1 MLLHPEYAAFLA
13 KKAPRSQ
20 AVGIEPGDMPA
31 HLFDYQAECV
41 RFALRQGRA
50 AMFLDTGLG
59 KTRIQLEWCAQA
71 AEASNGRALLLTPLA
86 VARQIE
92 REGLALGYP
101 VRVIRSQD
109 EARDGI
115 NICNYDRLA
124 ALDTVQFGAV
134 SLDESSILKSFT
146 GATTR
151 ALIASFSGHR
161 FKLACTATPAPND
174 HMELGTHAEFLG
186 IMRNVEM
193 LSRWFI
199 NDTATASQQ
208 WRIKGHAQDAFWDWV
223 ASWARCAETPADL
236 GCDASRFV
244 LPPLN
249 LHRHKAAG
257 DLRAPAG
264 MLFASDL
271 SATNMHAIKRQTA
284 EERVLSAREVI
295 CGSLNT
301 QKGDVSDIKQTMQSE
316 IGGNLKGARQIKT
329 ENTCG
334 NITQRTQRSGIEN
347 LLSNETQS
355 ISGAASDMPPMRN
368 IGIGSSAPPE
378 KAPPAIPNEPKLKS
392 CERHS
397 GSTLPNTNGYLLT
410 KAADAAYAGE
420 NSQHAGASWR
430 SITATDLGKSEASF
444 ARTAIAASDFSGIT
458 QTHFDGPRPTL
469 SSLRPWVLWVDTDY
483 EQEAAEKAFGMMAV
497 SIRGSHTPNQ
507 KEALL
512 DEWMNDAR
520 PVLICKPSM
529 FGMGLNFQR
538 CSDMIFVGRSFS
550 YEAWYQA
557 VRRCWRFGQT
567 RPVDVHLIV
576 AEGEDQIGRVIDR
589 KADDHRTMKR
599 AMAAAMARS
608 RAVQVATR
616 IPYEPTHIGRL
627 PAWMCAA

>member
-1 MLLHPEYAAFLA
+1 MILHPEYAAFLA
-13 KKAPRSQ
+13 GKAPRAQ
-20 AVGIEPGDMPA
+20 AIGIEPGPIPA

-59 KTRIQLEWCAQA
+59 KTRIQLEWSLQA

-115 NICNYDRLA
+115 NICNYDRLG

-151 ALIASFSGHR
+151 ALIASFAEHR
-161 FKLACTATPAPND
+161 FRLACTATPAPND

-186 IMRNVEM
+186 QMRNVEM

-208 WRIKGHAQDAFWDWV
+208 WRIKGHAVEAFWDWV

-236 GCDASRFV
+236 GYDASRFV

-249 LHRHKAAG
+249 VHRHKAAG

-271 SATNMHAIKRQTA
+271 SATNMHAIKRETA
-284 EERVLSAREVI
+284 QARAEAVGALVAAEPSEAWVI
-295 CGSLNT
+295 WCDN
-301 QKGDVSDIKQTMQSE
+301 DAE
-316 IGGNLKGARQIKT
+316 
-329 ENTCG
+329 
-334 NITQRTQRSGIEN
+334 
-347 LLSNETQS
+347 
-355 ISGAASDMPPMRN
+355 
-368 IGIGSSAPPE
+368 
-378 KAPPAIPNEPKLKS
+378 
-392 CERHS
+392 
-397 GSTLPNTNGYLLT
+397 
-410 KAADAAYAGE
+410 ADALMAAVP
-420 NSQHAGASWR
+420 GAV
-430 SITATDLGKSEASF
+430 E
-444 ARTAIAASDFSGIT
+444 
-458 QTHFDGPRPTL
+458 
-469 SSLRPWVLWVDTDY
+469 V
-483 EQEAAEKAFGMMAV
+483 
-497 SIRGSHTPNQ
+497 RGSHTPER
-507 KEALL
+507 KEAALAAFAAG
-512 DEWMNDAR
+512 EAR
-520 PVLICKPSM
+520 YIITKPSVA
-529 FGMGLNFQR
+529 GQGLNWQHAAR
-538 CSDMIFVGRSFS
+538 MAFVGRSFS

-599 AMAAAMARS
+599 AMAGAMARS
-608 RAVQVATR
+608 RAAKAATR

-627 PAWMCAA
+627 PAWMCAV